1 MSISLERLESQA
13 LRELSI
19 ILRKDAKNQKLGS
32 VTITEV
38 RITRDLSYMTVYYT
52 FYSGKEETFQKALD
66 DCKGYLRSELARKLK
81 ARKMPELIFKRDT
94 SLDYGNHIDDIIVE
108 IHKKD
113 KERAEATGDASENTE
128 EK

>member
-19 ILRKDAKNQKLGS
+19 ILRKDAKNKKLGS

-52 FYSGKEETFQKALD
+52 FYSGKEETFQSALD
-66 DCKGYLRSELARKLK
+66 DCKGYLRSELAKKLK

-113 KERAEATGDASENTE
+113 KERDEANKEASNDE
-128 EK
+128 EE